1 MTRAHI
7 SIKHRLQSPGWPHSR
22 CHPLPLAA
30 LLGGGGARFLV
41 PSPVVFD
48 VLLVL
53 KVQLCTLV
61 GSLVEGSRG
70 RGCQPKHTTAVLH
83 PPPLPYP
90 PHTSAFTFL

>member
-1 MTRAHI
+1 MTRTY
-7 SIKHRLQSPGWPHSR
+7 RLNIGYKARGGHTRAVTHCHWP
-22 CHPLPLAA
+22 PYW
-30 LLGGGGARFLV
+30 GGGARFLV